1 MLGPVRRVIPKFIR
15 RSYAAKFMIVLL
27 VLGLSV
33 GAIGYVGTD
42 QIASEVQEQVET
54 DSKDLAQHEARNV
67 DKWNQLNV
75 IAVMGLGD
83 SVDDM
88 VGTEQEDGITSVLAD
103 ESHADEIAAIHHVD
117 IVDNEIIHSS
127 VGRMEGQNFADEN
140 FDEDWAHFVAEG
152 GDDFTDDHYTSFTG
166 QPKIFGHERAG
177 TRGEEVVVS
186 YLYRPTPQSSTA
198 IVYQMDV
205 TEFVDEMI
213 YDEDVG
219 RISYIVHEDG
229 IVVMDP
235 SGESLITDYD
245 EDDIDLMEVNSTPD
259 IHQIGTPGEALDAST
274 GGAYSDEEFIATTVR
289 VLEGSEWIVVIHTPE
304 SEAYG
309 FVQTVS
315 DFGLYASI
323 AGLLLVVLIGGV
335 FGQSTSRSIDRL
347 TRKAERMESG
357 DLDVGFETQR
367 IDSIGR
373 LYDGFGNMRDSLKQQ
388 IQNAQEAR
396 EEAELARERTERINE
411 HLEAKAGEY
420 SEVMQIC
427 AHGDLSARMDPESEN
442 EAMENIGEEFNEM
455 IAEIEETVAH
465 LKAFANDVAT
475 ASEQV
480 TASSEEVR
488 SASEQVTESV
498 QEISDGAERQN
509 ESLQSVNHE
518 MNGLSTTIEQI
529 AASSN
534 EVADIAERTA
544 ETGKEG
550 RKAAEA
556 AIAGMQEV
564 ESESE
569 QAVEEIE
576 RLEAEMEQID
586 ALIEF
591 ITEVAEQTNMLAL
604 NANIEAARSGSGEGF
619 SVVAG
624 EVKDLA
630 EETKNAAEDIE
641 ERLQRIKTQTER
653 TAEEVQLT
661 SSRVSE
667 HTDSVQRA
675 VSALDEIADYAEE
688 TNTGVQEIS
697 AASEEQA
704 ASTQEVVA
712 MVDEAATISSET
724 TAESENVAAAAE
736 EQTTALTEVTRSAS
750 DLTTQASQL
759 SEALDRFDTDV
770 EFEYDTELSAEQQN
784 VEASQT
790 PDADVLEYDAE
801 AEYDAESEHDA
812 VVTDDQGSGVADDPA
827 DLDHVES
834 DTSKFV
840 SDSAEFKSDSS
851 EFETAFETGE
861 FAISDEE
868 NDTVDESEPT
878 ETPAEVAD
886 ADEVEFGFEMVED
899 GIADG
904 EEADDGAEGDEEE
917 EGDDMFTFGTE

>member
-1 MLGPVRRVIPKFIR
+1 
-15 RSYAAKFMIVLL
+15 MIVLL

-42 QIASEVQEQVET
+42 QIANEVQEQVET

-75 IAVMGLGD
+75 IAVDSLATTVIGLD
-83 SVDDM
+83 DQNATDEDMRRVLSEEVSVN
-88 VGTEQEDGITSVLAD
+88 D
-103 ESHADEIAAIHHVD
+103 EVEAAYYID
-117 IVDNEIIHSS
+117 FVDNEILLDSTGSS
-127 VGRMEGQNFADEN
+127 EIEGLDFEQFNEQWAYYLAQGSDDR
-140 FDEDWAHFVAEG
+140 FDDYY
-152 GDDFTDDHYTSFTG
+152 DDIRG
-166 QPKIFGHERAG
+166 EPMILGHETSDNEA
-177 TRGEEVVVS
+177 VVS
-186 YLYRPTPQSSTA
+186 YVYTPSASGTTA
-198 IVYQMDV
+198 IVYQMNV
-205 TEFVDEMI
+205 MEFTEEMI
-213 YDEDVG
+213 HDEDVG
-219 RISYIVHEDG
+219 RISYIVHEGEPGDDRG
-229 IVVMDP
+229 TVVMDP
-235 SGESLITDYD
+235 SGQSLITEYD
-245 EDDIDLMEVNSTPD
+245 EDDIDLQEVTTEAD
-259 IHQIGTPGEALDAST
+259 IYEIGTPGEALDAST
-274 GGAYSDEEFIATTVR
+274 NHSYSDEEYIASAVR

-315 DFGLYASI
+315 DYGLYASI
-323 AGLLLVVLIGGV
+323 AGLLLIVLIGGV
-335 FGQSTSRSIDRL
+335 FGRSTSSSIDRL
-347 TRKAERMESG
+347 TSKAERMEGG
-357 DLDVGFETQR
+357 DLDVEFETHR

-373 LYDGFGNMRDSLKQQ
+373 LYIGFGNMRDSLKQQ

-396 EEAELARERTERINE
+396 EEAELAREQTERINK
-411 HLEAKAGEY
+411 HLEDKAAEY
-420 SEVMQIC
+420 SDVMRVC
-427 AHGDLSARMDPESEN
+427 ADGDLSARMDSRSEN

-544 ETGKEG
+544 ETGKTG

-556 AIAGMQEV
+556 AITGMQEV
-564 ESESE
+564 ELESE

-641 ERLQRIKTQTER
+641 ERLQRIKAQTER

-770 EFEYDTELSAEQQN
+770 EFENDAELPRGELDT
-784 VEASQT
+784 
-790 PDADVLEYDAE
+790 DAGHVADPAVLEYDP
-801 AEYDAESEHDA
+801 ESGQDA
-812 VVTDDQGSGVADDPA
+812 VNRDDLGFEITDDANGIEHAD
-827 DLDHVES
+827 S
-834 DTSKFV
+834 DTS
-840 SDSAEFKSDSS
+840 ELESDSS
-851 EFETAFETGE
+851 EFEAAFETGE
-861 FAISDEE
+861 FAIGDETT
-868 NDTVDESEPT
+868 DAVDEPAG
-878 ETPAEVAD
+878 TPAEVAD

-899 GIADG
+899 DIVEGTDDDG
-904 EEADDGAEGDEEE
+904 AVGGVEEEADAIEE
-917 EGDDMFTFGTE
+917 EGPDVEEDGDDVEDDDDMFTFGTK